1 MKGTPEEKKVER
13 ASYEKKGKLDK
24 RPKKRNN

>member
-13 ASYEKKGKLDK
+13 ASAKEICVY
-24 RPKKRNN
+24 RQT